1 METSGTRRSYDTAQ
15 RRLQSA
21 ASRQRIVDEARK
33 LFLVQGYR
41 TTTIADI
48 ASAAGVNPDTVYR
61 LVGRK
66 PMVLR
71 ELIEQALSGTDH
83 AVAGADRSYVRAMAT
98 EPDPV
103 VKLEIYAAAV
113 REIHG
118 RLAPL
123 FVALRDASSTE
134 PEAERVWK
142 EIGERRAANM
152 RKLVPR
158 RSLSKE
164 RPVRD
169 LDQRGRRHGVGTEQ
183 CRALRDAD
191 RRARLD
197 TAAIRTLAREKSPSG
212 CARLSLIRGVR
223 RPVPSVPSSIPAA
236 LADQLGSP
244 CRREGS
250 CRC

>member
-41 TTTIADI
+41 TTTIAHI

-83 AVAGADRSYVRAMAT
+83 AVAGADRSYVRAMAA

-103 VKLEIYAAAV
+103 VRLQIYAAAV
-113 REIHG
+113 RDIHG

-152 RKLVPR
+152 RKLVRDVRSAKKARYATSTSEAADTLWVLNSAELYVMLTVERGWTPQQYESWLA
-158 RSLSKE
+158 RSL
-164 RPVRD
+164 RQVV
-169 LDQRGRRHGVGTEQ
+169 LD
-183 CRALRDAD
+183 
-191 RRARLD
+191 
-197 TAAIRTLAREKSPSG
+197 
-212 CARLSLIRGVR
+212 
-223 RPVPSVPSSIPAA
+223 
-236 LADQLGSP
+236 
-244 CRREGS
+244 
-250 CRC
+250 

>member
-33 LFLVQGYR
+33 LFLVEGYR

-66 PMVLR
+66 PMVLH

-118 RLAPL
+118 RMAPL

-152 RKLVPR
+152 RKLVRDVRSAKKARYATSTSEAADTVWALNSAELYVMLTVERGWTPQQYER
-158 RSLSKE
+158 WLARSL
-164 RPVRD
+164 RQVV
-169 LDQRGRRHGVGTEQ
+169 LD
-183 CRALRDAD
+183 
-191 RRARLD
+191 
-197 TAAIRTLAREKSPSG
+197 
-212 CARLSLIRGVR
+212 
-223 RPVPSVPSSIPAA
+223 
-236 LADQLGSP
+236 
-244 CRREGS
+244 
-250 CRC
+250 

>member
-1 METSGTRRSYDTAQ
+1 METSGTRRAYDTAQ

-41 TTTIADI
+41 ITTIADI

-103 VKLEIYAAAV
+103 VKLEIYAATM

-118 RLAPL
+118 RMAPL

-134 PEAERVWK
+134 PEAEQVWK

-152 RKLVPR
+152 RKLVRDVRSAKKARYATSTSEAADTVWVLNSAELYVMLTVERGWTPPQYER
-158 RSLSKE
+158 WLARSL
-164 RPVRD
+164 RQVV
-169 LDQRGRRHGVGTEQ
+169 LN
-183 CRALRDAD
+183 
-191 RRARLD
+191 
-197 TAAIRTLAREKSPSG
+197 
-212 CARLSLIRGVR
+212 
-223 RPVPSVPSSIPAA
+223 
-236 LADQLGSP
+236 
-244 CRREGS
+244 
-250 CRC
+250 

>member
-103 VKLEIYAAAV
+103 VKLQIYAAAV
-113 REIHG
+113 RDIHG
-118 RLAPL
+118 RMAPL

-152 RKLVPR
+152 RKLVRDVRSATKARYATSTSEAADAVWVLNSAELYVMLTVERGWTPQQYER
-158 RSLSKE
+158 WLARSL
-164 RPVRD
+164 RQVV
-169 LDQRGRRHGVGTEQ
+169 LD
-183 CRALRDAD
+183 
-191 RRARLD
+191 
-197 TAAIRTLAREKSPSG
+197 
-212 CARLSLIRGVR
+212 
-223 RPVPSVPSSIPAA
+223 
-236 LADQLGSP
+236 
-244 CRREGS
+244 
-250 CRC
+250 

>member
-33 LFLVQGYR
+33 LFLVEGYR
-41 TTTIADI
+41 ITTIADI

-118 RLAPL
+118 RMAPL

-152 RKLVPR
+152 RKLVRDVRSAKKARYATSTSEAADTVWALNSAELYVMLTVERAWTPQQYER
-158 RSLSKE
+158 WLARSL
-164 RPVRD
+164 RQVV
-169 LDQRGRRHGVGTEQ
+169 LD
-183 CRALRDAD
+183 
-191 RRARLD
+191 
-197 TAAIRTLAREKSPSG
+197 
-212 CARLSLIRGVR
+212 
-223 RPVPSVPSSIPAA
+223 
-236 LADQLGSP
+236 
-244 CRREGS
+244 
-250 CRC
+250 

>member
-134 PEAERVWK
+134 PDAERVWK

-152 RKLVPR
+152 RKLVRDVRSAKNARYATSTSEAADTVWALNSAELYVMLTVERGWTPQQYER
-158 RSLSKE
+158 WLARSL
-164 RPVRD
+164 RQVV
-169 LDQRGRRHGVGTEQ
+169 LD
-183 CRALRDAD
+183 
-191 RRARLD
+191 
-197 TAAIRTLAREKSPSG
+197 
-212 CARLSLIRGVR
+212 
-223 RPVPSVPSSIPAA
+223 
-236 LADQLGSP
+236 
-244 CRREGS
+244 
-250 CRC
+250 

>member
-15 RRLQSA
+15 RRSQSA

-48 ASAAGVNPDTVYR
+48 ADAAGVNPDTVYR

-103 VKLEIYAAAV
+103 AKLGIYAAAV
-113 REIHG
+113 RDIHG
-118 RLAPL
+118 RMAPL

-134 PEAERVWK
+134 PEAEQVWK
-142 EIGERRAANM
+142 EIGERRAVNM
-152 RKLVPR
+152 RKLVRDVRSAKTARYATSTADAADTVWALNSAELYVMLTVERGWTPQQYER
-158 RSLSKE
+158 WLARSLS
-164 RPVRD
+164 RLI
-169 LDQRGRRHGVGTEQ
+169 LD
-183 CRALRDAD
+183 
-191 RRARLD
+191 
-197 TAAIRTLAREKSPSG
+197 
-212 CARLSLIRGVR
+212 
-223 RPVPSVPSSIPAA
+223 
-236 LADQLGSP
+236 
-244 CRREGS
+244 
-250 CRC
+250 

>member
-21 ASRQRIVDEARK
+21 ASRQRIVDEARR
-33 LFLVQGYR
+33 LFLVHGYR

-83 AVAGADRSYVRAMAT
+83 AVAGADRSHVRAMAM

-103 VKLEIYAAAV
+103 VKLEIYAATV

-134 PEAERVWK
+134 PEAEHVWK
-142 EIGERRAANM
+142 EIGERRATNM
-152 RKLVPR
+152 RKLVRDVRSAKRVRYATSIAEAADAVWALNSSELYVMLTVERGWTPQQYER
-158 RSLSKE
+158 WLARSL
-164 RPVRD
+164 RQAV
-169 LDQRGRRHGVGTEQ
+169 LD
-183 CRALRDAD
+183 
-191 RRARLD
+191 
-197 TAAIRTLAREKSPSG
+197 
-212 CARLSLIRGVR
+212 
-223 RPVPSVPSSIPAA
+223 
-236 LADQLGSP
+236 
-244 CRREGS
+244 
-250 CRC
+250 

>member
-1 METSGTRRSYDTAQ
+1 METSGTRRAYDTAQ

-41 TTTIADI
+41 ITTIADI

-118 RLAPL
+118 RMAPL

-134 PEAERVWK
+134 PEAEQVWK

-152 RKLVPR
+152 RKLVRDVRSAKKARYATSTSEAADTVWVLNSAELYVMLTVERGWTPQQYER
-158 RSLSKE
+158 WLARSL
-164 RPVRD
+164 RQVV
-169 LDQRGRRHGVGTEQ
+169 LD
-183 CRALRDAD
+183 
-191 RRARLD
+191 
-197 TAAIRTLAREKSPSG
+197 
-212 CARLSLIRGVR
+212 
-223 RPVPSVPSSIPAA
+223 
-236 LADQLGSP
+236 
-244 CRREGS
+244 
-250 CRC
+250 

>member
-33 LFLVQGYR
+33 LFLVEGYR

-118 RLAPL
+118 RMAPL

-142 EIGERRAANM
+142 DIGERRAANM
-152 RKLVPR
+152 RKLVRDVRSAKKVRYATSTSEAADTVWVLNSAELYVMLTVERGWTPQQYER
-158 RSLSKE
+158 WLARSLS
-164 RPVRD
+164 RLI
-169 LDQRGRRHGVGTEQ
+169 LD
-183 CRALRDAD
+183 
-191 RRARLD
+191 
-197 TAAIRTLAREKSPSG
+197 
-212 CARLSLIRGVR
+212 
-223 RPVPSVPSSIPAA
+223 
-236 LADQLGSP
+236 
-244 CRREGS
+244 
-250 CRC
+250 

>member
-21 ASRQRIVDEARK
+21 ASRHRIVDEARK

-48 ASAAGVNPDTVYR
+48 ASAAEVNPDTVYR

-98 EPDPV
+98 EPDLV

-152 RKLVPR
+152 RKLVRDVRSAKNARYATSTSEAADTVWALNSAELYVMLTVERGWTPR
-158 RSLSKE
+158 QYERWLARSLSQA
-164 RPVRD
+164 V
-169 LDQRGRRHGVGTEQ
+169 LD
-183 CRALRDAD
+183 
-191 RRARLD
+191 
-197 TAAIRTLAREKSPSG
+197 
-212 CARLSLIRGVR
+212 
-223 RPVPSVPSSIPAA
+223 
-236 LADQLGSP
+236 
-244 CRREGS
+244 
-250 CRC
+250 

>member
-21 ASRQRIVDEARK
+21 ASRQRIVDEART
-33 LFLVQGYR
+33 LFLAQGYR

-71 ELIEQALSGTDH
+71 EIIEQALSGTDH

-134 PEAERVWK
+134 PEAEQVWK

-152 RKLVPR
+152 RKLVRDVRSAKNARYATSTSEAADTVWALNSAELYVMLTVERGWTPQQYER
-158 RSLSKE
+158 WLARSL
-164 RPVRD
+164 RQVV
-169 LDQRGRRHGVGTEQ
+169 LD
-183 CRALRDAD
+183 
-191 RRARLD
+191 
-197 TAAIRTLAREKSPSG
+197 
-212 CARLSLIRGVR
+212 
-223 RPVPSVPSSIPAA
+223 
-236 LADQLGSP
+236 
-244 CRREGS
+244 
-250 CRC
+250 